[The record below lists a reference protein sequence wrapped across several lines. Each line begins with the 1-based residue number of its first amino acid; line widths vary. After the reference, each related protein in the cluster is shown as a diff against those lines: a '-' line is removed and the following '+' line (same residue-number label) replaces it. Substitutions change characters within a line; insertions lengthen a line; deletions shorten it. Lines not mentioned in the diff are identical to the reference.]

1 MMSNVIAY
9 PSSNTRI
16 DLAIDRIFSSI
27 RCANLEQRI
36 ARLSEGEWGDLITDA
51 VASELR
57 APSSGFGV
65 VLKMLRRVA

>member
-1 MMSNVIAY
+1 MSNVITY

-27 RCANLEQRI
+27 RYAKLEHRI
-36 ARLSEGEWGDLITDA
+36 ARLSEGDWGDLITDA
-51 VASELR
+51 VVSELR

-65 VLKMLRRVA
+65 VLKMLRRAV